1 MILLLS
7 ITAIAQPISELQKPT
22 NYVSDYAEIFSPQEK
37 QEIESLIIRTEKN
50 TTAEIAIVTVK
61 SLERMTEDQY
71 AVELFEKWGI
81 GKKDKDNGL
90 LILIAPNERKYRIEV
105 GYGLEGTI
113 TDLRAGI
120 IARENFVENFQQ
132 EKYGTGIYESLLDI
146 KGLLEEDPTIVSE
159 YKNTEKS
166 MNIKS
171 REIYF
176 WIIIFFIIM
185 FLSPILKS
193 TLKKKNK
200 KAYNFTS
207 ILIGIAGALFIAFL
221 ISIAFGAMFFFIYL
235 MIAFTQGRGG
245 GPIFFGPGRGF
256 GGGGLGGGFGGFG
269 GGASGGG
276 GSGGGW

>member
-1 MILLLS
+1 MMLILSIS

-37 QEIESLIIRTEKN
+37 QEIESLIIRIEKN
-50 TTAEIAIVTVK
+50 TTAEIAVVTVK
-61 SLERMTEDQY
+61 SLEGMSEDQY

-90 LILIAPNERKYRIEV
+90 LILVAPTERRYRIEV

-113 TDLRAGI
+113 TDLRSGI
-120 IARENFVENFQQ
+120 IGRTYFVENFKQ
-132 EKYGTGIYESLLDI
+132 EKYGNGTYGALLDI
-146 KGLLEEDPTIVSE
+146 KGLLEEDPTIISE
-159 YKNTEKS
+159 YQITEKT
-166 MNIKS
+166 MTIKS

-185 FLSPILKS
+185 FLSPILK
-193 TLKKKNK
+193 TKLKKKNK

-207 ILIGIAGALFIAFL
+207 VLIGIAGALFIAFL
-221 ISIAFGAMFFFIYL
+221 ISIAFGAMFFFLYL
-235 MIAFTQGRGG
+235 MIAFTPGRSGG
-245 GPIFFGPGRGF
+245 VFFGPGRGA
-256 GGGGLGGGFGGFG
+256 GGFGGGFGGFG

-276 GSGGGW
+276 GAGGGW